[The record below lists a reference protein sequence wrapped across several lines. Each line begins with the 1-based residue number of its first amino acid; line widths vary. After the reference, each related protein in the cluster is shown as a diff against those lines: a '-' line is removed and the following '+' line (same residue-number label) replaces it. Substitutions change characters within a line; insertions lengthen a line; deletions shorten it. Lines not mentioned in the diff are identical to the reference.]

1 MIVKVTLEAMIQT
14 FFVSALACAIGAIYV
29 TIKEAE

>member
-1 MIVKVTLEAMIQT
+1 MMETTGYIMIEA
-14 FFVSALACAIGAIYV
+14 FFVGSLLCAIGAIYV